1 MKKPV
6 AQQREKIYELLE
18 RKYREYDRAA
28 FIESDPISI
37 PHLFSKKQDIEIAGL
52 FAATLAWGQRKTIIQ
67 NSKRLMD
74 WMDNAPHDFVVQHK
88 ETDLK
93 PFLQFKHRTF
103 NATDT
108 LYFIEFL
115 KGHYTKNDSL
125 ETAFVPPKAKRS
137 PTVPIAEQALVHFNQ
152 YFFSLEDAPQ
162 RTKKHVSTPLKK
174 STCKRLN
181 MYLRWMVRKDKNK
194 VDFGLWKELKPADLL
209 IPLDVHVDR
218 IARKLGLLRHK
229 QTNWAAV
236 VELTESLR
244 GFDAA
249 DPVKYDYALFG
260 LSVLDKANFTL

>member
-1 MKKPV
+1 MKAP
-6 AQQREKIYELLE
+6 QREKIYELLE
-18 RKYREYDRAA
+18 RKYREYDQVL
-28 FIESDPISI
+28 FIENDPVSI
-37 PHLFSKKQDIEIAGL
+37 PHLFSKKQDKEIAGL

-67 NSKRLMD
+67 NSKRLMQ
-74 WMDNAPHDFVVQHK
+74 WMDNAPHDFIVHHK

-115 KGHYTKNDSL
+115 KQHYTKNDSL
-125 ETAFVPPKAKRS
+125 ETAFLPSKTKRITLA
-137 PTVPIAEQALVHFNQ
+137 PFAEQALVHFNQ
-152 YFFSLEDAPQ
+152 YFFSLEEAPH
-162 RTKKHVSTPLKK
+162 RTKKHVSSPLKK

-181 MYLRWMVRKDKNK
+181 MYLRWMVRKDKNG
-194 VDFGLWKELKPADLL
+194 VDFGLWKQLKPADLL

-218 IARKLGLLRHK
+218 TARKLGLLKHK

-236 VELTESLR
+236 LELTESLR
-244 GFDAA
+244 AFDPT

-260 LSVLDKANFTL
+260 LSVLDKGNFNL